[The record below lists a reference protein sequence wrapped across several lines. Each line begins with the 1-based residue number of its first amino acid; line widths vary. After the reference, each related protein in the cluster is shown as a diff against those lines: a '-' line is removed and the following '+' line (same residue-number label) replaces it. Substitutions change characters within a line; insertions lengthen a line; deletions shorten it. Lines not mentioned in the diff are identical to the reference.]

1 MARSAVPDVIREK
14 IHELQS
20 KLERIETQQR
30 ETRAAALGFISEALE
45 RLGLTLQDLAAGA
58 GARRRAPRGARRG
71 RKGKAGRPST
81 RKKRKAAKLAAKKAG
96 KRGRP
101 AKATKA
107 GVGAKGKKAGTRGT
121 SKGGKVPAKYRGP
134 NGETW
139 SGRGKQPRW
148 LAALVADGRTPSEF
162 LI

>member
-14 IHELQS
+14 IHELQT

-45 RLGLTLQDLAAGA
+45 RLGLTLQDLAAGV
-58 GARRRAPRGARRG
+58 GSRRG
-71 RKGKAGRPST
+71 RKGKVGRPST
-81 RKKRKAAKLAAKKAG
+81 RGKKQAAKKAG

-101 AKATKA
+101 AKQAAKATKKGA
-107 GVGAKGKKAGTRGT
+107 GAKGKKAGKRGAA
-121 SKGGKVPAKYRGP
+121 KGGKVPAKYRGP
-134 NGETW
+134 NGEAW

-148 LAALVADGRTPSEF
+148 LAALVAEGRSPAEF

>member
-45 RLGLTLQDLAAGA
+45 RLGLSMQDLAAGV
-58 GARRRAPRGARRG
+58 GARQG
-71 RKGKAGRPST
+71 RKAKAGRRAT
-81 RKKRKAAKLAAKKAG
+81 RGTTKGAKKG
-96 KRGRP
+96 RKRGRP
-101 AKATKA
+101 AKAGSKGTGTTGKTSA
-107 GVGAKGKKAGTRGT
+107 ARGAA
-121 SKGGKVPAKYRGP
+121 KGGKVPAKYRGP
-134 NGETW
+134 NGESW

-148 LAALVADGRTPSEF
+148 LAALVAEGRTPAEF